1 MNNEETI
8 LVERSGGVVTITMN
22 RPKRKNALTH
32 AMYDAFAT
40 ALEESDGDDSV
51 RVVVIRG
58 EGGAFTSGN
67 DLADF
72 IQPGAAEKMGPVL
85 RFLNTILTLQ
95 KPVLAAVDGPA
106 IGVGLTMLLHCDLVF
121 ASDKAIFGAPFTK
134 LGLVPEAGSSM
145 LLAQRVG
152 SAWAGEILL
161 AGRTLSAEEALSCG
175 LVSRVVPPESLGEL
189 AAEVAGHMAT
199 LAPKSMLASKALM
212 RGDTSALRAHM
223 TQEEELFAKQLSSS
237 EFRESVMAIKEK
249 RAPRFSEVTA

>member
-1 MNNEETI
+1 MNEEEI
-8 LVERSGGVVTITMN
+8 LVERGDGVVTITMN

-32 AMYDAFAT
+32 AMYDAFAS
-40 ALEESDGDDSV
+40 ALKESDEDDSI
-51 RVVVIRG
+51 RVVVVRG

-85 RFLNTILTLQ
+85 RFLDTLLTLK
-95 KPVLAAVDGPA
+95 KPLVAAIDGPA
-106 IGVGLTMLLHCDLVF
+106 IGVGLTMLLHCDLAF
-121 ASDKAIFGAPFTK
+121 ASDNAIFGAPFTK
-134 LGLVPEAGSSM
+134 LGLVPEAGSSL

-152 SAWAGEILL
+152 SAWAGDLLL

-175 LVSRVVPPESLGEL
+175 LVSRVVAPEALDAL
-189 AAEVAGHMAT
+189 VAEVAGHMAT

-212 RGDTSALRAHM
+212 RGDTSVLRARM
-223 TQEEELFAKQLSSS
+223 DQEAALFAEQLASP

-249 RAPRFSEVTA
+249 RAPRFEGARP

>member
-1 MNNEETI
+1 MSNEETI

-32 AMYDAFAT
+32 AMYEAFAS
-40 ALEESDGDDSV
+40 ALQESDADDSV
-51 RVVVIRG
+51 RVVVVRG

-85 RFLNTILTLQ
+85 RFLDTLLTLN
-95 KPVLAAVDGPA
+95 KPLVAAVEGPA

-121 ASDKAIFGAPFTK
+121 AADTAIFGAPFTK

-152 SAWAGEILL
+152 SAWAGDLLL
-161 AGRTLSAEEALSCG
+161 AGRTLNAEEALSCG
-175 LVSRVVPPESLGEL
+175 LVSRVVAPESLSAL
-189 AAEVAGHMAT
+189 AEEVASHMAT

-212 RGDTSALRAHM
+212 RGDISGLRARM
-223 TQEEELFAKQLSSS
+223 NEEAALFAEQLASS

-249 RAPRFSEVTA
+249 RAPRFAEAKA

>member
-1 MNNEETI
+1 MSEETI
-8 LVERSGGVVTITMN
+8 LVERSGGIVTITMN

-32 AMYDAFAT
+32 AMYEAFAS
-40 ALEESDGDDSV
+40 ALKESDDDPSV
-51 RVVVIRG
+51 RVIVVRG

-72 IQPGAAEKMGPVL
+72 IQPGAAQKMGPVL
-85 RFLNTILTLQ
+85 RFLDTLLTLK
-95 KPVLAAVDGPA
+95 KPLVAAVDGPA

-121 ASDKAIFGAPFTK
+121 ASESAIFGAPFTK

-152 SAWAGEILL
+152 SAWAGDLLL
-161 AGRTLSAEEALSCG
+161 AGRTLSAAEALSCG
-175 LVSRVVPPESLGEL
+175 LVSRVVASEGLDAL

-199 LAPKSMLASKALM
+199 LGPKSMLASKALM
-212 RGDTSALRAHM
+212 RGDIGELRARM
-223 TQEEELFAKQLSSS
+223 EQEATLFAEQLASR

-249 RAPRFSEVTA
+249 RAPSFEGASA